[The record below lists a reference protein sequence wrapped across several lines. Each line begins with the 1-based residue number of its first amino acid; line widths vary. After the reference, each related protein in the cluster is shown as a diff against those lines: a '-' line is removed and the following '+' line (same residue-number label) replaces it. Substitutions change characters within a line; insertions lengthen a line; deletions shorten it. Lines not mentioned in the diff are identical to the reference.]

1 MARDRHYGVG
11 LALVSAA
18 ALAWSSAGYFT
29 RLIPTDAWTTCF
41 WRGIFGGLFISLF
54 AVVWLRQ
61 RLWAAIRSLGWPG
74 WLITLN
80 NAVGMTSFI
89 ISLKLTSVADVSIIY
104 ATLPFFAAGL
114 GWLWVRER
122 VSASTI
128 LASAVAAAGVAVMVS
143 GTTLSGH
150 LDGDAL
156 ALLQTV
162 SMAVGIVAIRRYR
175 HISLLVAAAISN
187 FLAALVAWPFAE
199 PLAVGGADIGHL
211 ALFGFVQMTLG
222 LTFFTVGSRLIPA
235 AETALISAL
244 EAPLAPV
251 WVWLAFGER
260 PTNATIA
267 GGVLVMAAALGH
279 ILAENRR
286 IGRPRAA
293 LTTAPDTGLVVPAKA
308 PWQKRGEE
316 DGAKGDGT
324 LRAARSPGAGASA
337 ADRLSR

>member
-1 MARDRHYGVG
+1 MPPSGGAGFIMHRDRHYGVG

-18 ALAWSSAGYFT
+18 ALAWSTAGYFT
-29 RLIPTDAWTTCF
+29 RLIPADAWTTCF

-54 AVVWLRQ
+54 AAAWLRE

-80 NAVGMTSFI
+80 NAVGMTAFI
-89 ISLKLTSVADVSIIY
+89 TSLKLTSVADVSIIY
-104 ATLPFFAAGL
+104 ATLPFVAAGL
-114 GWLWVRER
+114 GWFWVHER
-122 VSASTI
+122 VAPATI
-128 LASAVAAAGVAVMVS
+128 LAGAVAAAGVVIMVS

-175 HISLLVAAAISN
+175 HVSLLVAAALSN
-187 FLAALVAWPFAE
+187 FLAALVSWPFAE
-199 PLAVGGADIGHL
+199 PLAVGSADVGNL

-222 LTFFTVGSRLIPA
+222 LTFFTVGSRLVPA

-260 PTNATIA
+260 PSAATIA
-267 GGVLVMAAALGH
+267 GGLLVMAAALGH
-279 ILAENRR
+279 ILAEGRR
-286 IGRPRAA
+286 IGRPREQ
-293 LTTAPDTGLVVPAKA
+293 P
-308 PWQKRGEE
+308 E
-316 DGAKGDGT
+316 
-324 LRAARSPGAGASA
+324 SS
-337 ADRLSR
+337 

>member
-1 MARDRHYGVG
+1 MPPSGGAGFIMHRDRQYGVG
-11 LALVSAA
+11 LVLVSAA
-18 ALAWSSAGYFT
+18 ALAWSTAGYFT
-29 RLIPTDAWTTCF
+29 RLIPADAWTTCF

-54 AVVWLRQ
+54 AAAWLRE

-80 NAVGMTSFI
+80 NAVGMTAFI
-89 ISLKLTSVADVSIIY
+89 TSLKLTSVADVSIIY
-104 ATLPFFAAGL
+104 ATLPFVAAGL
-114 GWLWVRER
+114 GWFWVRER
-122 VSASTI
+122 VSPTTI
-128 LASAVAAAGVAVMVS
+128 LASGVAAAGVVIMVS

-175 HISLLVAAAISN
+175 HVSLLVAAALSN
-187 FLAALVAWPFAE
+187 FLAALVSWPFAD
-199 PLAVGGADIGHL
+199 PLAVGSADVGHL

-222 LTFFTVGSRLIPA
+222 LTFFTVGSRLVPA

-260 PTNATIA
+260 PSAGTIA

-279 ILAENRR
+279 ILAEGRR
-286 IGRPRAA
+286 IGRPREQ
-293 LTTAPDTGLVVPAKA
+293 P
-308 PWQKRGEE
+308 E
-316 DGAKGDGT
+316 
-324 LRAARSPGAGASA
+324 SS
-337 ADRLSR
+337 

>member
-1 MARDRHYGVG
+1 MVRDKHYGVG

-29 RLIPTDAWTTCF
+29 RLIPADAWTTCF
-41 WRGIFGGLFISLF
+41 WRGIFGGLFISLL
-54 AVVWLRQ
+54 AAVWLRE

-80 NAVGMTSFI
+80 NAVGMTAFI
-89 ISLKLTSVADVSIIY
+89 TSLKLTSVADVSIIY
-104 ATLPFFAAGL
+104 ATLPFVAAGL

-122 VSASTI
+122 VAPTTI
-128 LASAVAAAGVAVMVS
+128 LASAVAAAGVLVMVS

-175 HISLLVAAAISN
+175 HVSLLVAAAISN
-187 FLAALVAWPFAE
+187 FLAALASWPFAE
-199 PLAVGGADIGHL
+199 PLAVGSADIGHL
-211 ALFGFVQMTLG
+211 AVFGFVQMTLG
-222 LTFFTVGSRLIPA
+222 LTFFTVGSRLVPA

-260 PTNATIA
+260 PSNATIA

-286 IGRPRAA
+286 AGRPRAA
-293 LTTAPDTGLVVPAKA
+293 LTAAPDAELVLPAKA
-308 PWQKRGEE
+308 PWRTRGDE
-316 DGAKGDGT
+316 DGENGDGGT
-324 LRAARSPGAGASA
+324 LRSASPVSPGAG
-337 ADRLSR
+337 RRP